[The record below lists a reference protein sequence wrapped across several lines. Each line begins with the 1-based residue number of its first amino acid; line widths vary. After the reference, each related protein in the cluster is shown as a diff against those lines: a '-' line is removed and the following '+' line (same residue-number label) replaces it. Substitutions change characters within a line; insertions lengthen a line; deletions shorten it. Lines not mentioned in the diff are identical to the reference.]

1 MVMNNFYDAKK
12 LSFFAL
18 ETFDFYSHLKT
29 LNSIPSYL
37 VFRSLSSSFADG
49 FMTFAC
55 DDIYIKF
62 KALTFNT

>member
-37 VFRSLSSSFADG
+37 IFRSLSSSFADICLWWYLYQIQS
-49 FMTFAC
+49 F
-55 DDIYIKF
+55 DI
-62 KALTFNT
+62 